1 MYGRIQD
8 ISCLLLKN
16 KSVNQVAFC
25 FDLDGTL
32 TKEEILPI
40 IAKEVD
46 LFEEINILTDV
57 TMKGFIPFANS
68 FKLRVRLLSEIA
80 ISRIVDIVSLI
91 SIDENLKA
99 FIRAN
104 KNNCF
109 VVTGNLDVWVKEMVQ
124 SNYGCQLYSS
134 IADVKDNKILGIKN
148 ILDKGTAIKE
158 LRNNYNKIV
167 TVGDGM
173 NDCSM
178 FSEADISI
186 AYGGIHE
193 PADSLVSLSNYVAY
207 NSTTL
212 VNLLNNLKW

>member
-1 MYGRIQD
+1 
-8 ISCLLLKN
+8 LLKN

-57 TMKGFIPFANS
+57 TMKGFIPFTNS
-68 FKLRVRLLSEIA
+68 CKLRVRLLSEIA
-80 ISRIVDIVSLI
+80 IPRRVDIVS
-91 SIDENLKA
+91 SVTIDENLKV
-99 FIRAN
+99 FIKAN
-104 KNNCF
+104 KDNCF
-109 VVTGNLDVWVKEMVQ
+109 VVTGNLDVWVEEMVQ

-134 IADVKDNKILGIKN
+134 KADIKDNKIMGIKN

-158 LRNNYNKIV
+158 LRNKYNKIV

>member
-1 MYGRIQD
+1 MFGRTRD

-57 TMKGFIPFANS
+57 TMKGFIPFTNS

-80 ISRIVDIVSLI
+80 IPRIVDIVS
-91 SIDENLKA
+91 SVTIDENLKV
-99 FIRAN
+99 FIKAN
-104 KNNCF
+104 KDNCF
-109 VVTGNLDVWVKEMVQ
+109 VVTGNLDVWVEEMVQ

-134 IADVKDNKILGIKN
+134 KADIKDNKIMGIKN

-158 LRNNYNKIV
+158 LRNKYNKIV

>member
-1 MYGRIQD
+1 
-8 ISCLLLKN
+8 LLLKN

-57 TMKGFIPFANS
+57 TMKGFIPFTNS

-80 ISRIVDIVSLI
+80 IPRIVDIVS
-91 SIDENLKA
+91 SVTIDENLKV
-99 FIRAN
+99 FIKAN
-104 KNNCF
+104 KDNCF
-109 VVTGNLDVWVKEMVQ
+109 VVTGNLDVWVEEMVQ

-134 IADVKDNKILGIKN
+134 KADIKDNKIMGIKN

-158 LRNNYNKIV
+158 LRNKYNKIV